1 MLLQGMLR
9 YTATNMMQRIKQRT
23 NTRESRTSRKSRQA
37 LFGRRL
43 RQNMQKHTA
52 LYFIMIPVLLYYL
65 IFKYIPM
72 AGIVIAF
79 QNYRPGLGILGSRWV
94 GLENFKN
101 FLTDPFAVR
110 TIRNTVTINIYQLLF
125 SFPAPIIL
133 ALLLNELNNLR
144 FKKTIQTISY
154 LPHFI
159 SLVVVAGMLKD
170 FTASDGII
178 SDFLFFAFGKT
189 RESMLGNSELYR
201 TVYVASGVWQSIG
214 WGSILYLATIT
225 NVDPQLYEAS
235 SIDGAGRWK
244 QLIHVTMPTLVPLIV
259 LQLILQI
266 GSIMSEGAEK
276 TLLLYTPL
284 VYEVADL
291 MSSYEYRRGLQEM
304 SFSYGA
310 AVGLFN
316 SVINISFLVIANT
329 VARKTLNESL
339 W

>member
-1 MLLQGMLR
+1 
-9 YTATNMMQRIKQRT
+9 MQQINTKRKILESNRVRRGQR
-23 NTRESRTSRKSRQA
+23 SRF
-37 LFGRRL
+37 LPRL
-43 RQNMQKHTA
+43 KLNMQKHKA
-52 LYFIMIPVLLYYL
+52 LYFIMIPVLLYYI

-72 AGIVIAF
+72 SGIVIAF

-94 GLENFKN
+94 GLEHFRH

-110 TIRNTVTINIYQLLF
+110 TIRNTVVINLYQLLF

-133 ALLLNELNNLR
+133 ALLLNEISHLR
-144 FKKTIQTISY
+144 FKKTVQTLSY

-178 SDFLFFAFGKT
+178 SDFLYFAFGKT
-189 RESMLGNSELYR
+189 RVSMLGSSDLYR
-201 TVYVASGVWQSIG
+201 TIYVASGIWQGIG

-225 NVDPQLYEAS
+225 NVDPQLYEAA

-244 QLIHVTMPTLVPLIV
+244 QLLHVTLPVLVPLIV
-259 LQLILQI
+259 LQLILQL

-316 SVINISFLVIANT
+316 SVINIAFLVLANT
-329 VARKTLNESL
+329 IARRRLNESL